1 MNQERILQ
9 VLLAPHVSEKSALM
23 ADAAGQYV
31 FKVLPTATKT
41 EVKAAVESLFEVKV
55 QSVNMINLKGKRKVF
70 KGRQGQRNGVRKA
83 IVRLAPGQD
92 IDFASAE

>member
-1 MNQERILQ
+1 MNQERILK
-9 VLLAPHVSEKSALM
+9 VLLAPHVSEKSAIM

-31 FKVLPTATKT
+31 FKVVPSATKT
-41 EVKAAVESLFEVKV
+41 EVKQAVESLFDVKV

-70 KGRQGQRNGVRKA
+70 KGRQGQRNGMRKA

>member
-31 FKVLPTATKT
+31 FKVVPSATKT
-41 EVKAAVESLFEVKV
+41 EVKQAVESLFDVKV

-70 KGRQGQRNGVRKA
+70 KGRQGQRNGIRKA

>member
-1 MNQERILQ
+1 MNQERILK
-9 VLLAPHVSEKSALM
+9 VLLAPHVSEKSAIM

-31 FKVLPTATKT
+31 FKVIPSATKT
-41 EVKAAVESLFEVKV
+41 EVKQAVESLFDVKV

-92 IDFASAE
+92 IDFAAAE

>member
-1 MNQERILQ
+1 MNQERLLK
-9 VLLAPHVSEKSALM
+9 VLLAPHVSEKSATM

-31 FKVLPTATKT
+31 FKVEPTATKT
-41 EVKAAVESLFEVKV
+41 EVKAAVESLFEVQV

>member
-1 MNQERILQ
+1 MNQERILK
-9 VLLAPHVSEKSALM
+9 VLLAPHVSEKSAMM

-31 FKVLPTATKT
+31 FKVEPTATKT
-41 EVKAAVESLFEVKV
+41 EVKQAVETLFEVKV

-92 IDFASAE
+92 IDFAAAE

>member
-1 MNQERILQ
+1 MNQERILK
-9 VLLAPHVSEKSALM
+9 VLLAPHVSEKSAIM

-31 FKVLPTATKT
+31 FKVVPSATKA
-41 EVKAAVESLFEVKV
+41 EVKAAVETLFEVKV

-83 IVRLAPGQD
+83 IVRLVPGQD
-92 IDFASAE
+92 IDFAAAE

>member
-1 MNQERILQ
+1 MNQERILK
-9 VLLAPHVSEKSALM
+9 VLLAPHVSEKSAIM

-31 FKVLPTATKT
+31 FKVVPSATKA
-41 EVKAAVESLFEVKV
+41 EVKQAVESLFDVKV

-92 IDFASAE
+92 IDFAAAE

>member
-1 MNQERILQ
+1 MNQERILK
-9 VLLAPHVSEKSALM
+9 VLLAPHVSEKSANM
-23 ADAAGQYV
+23 ADATGQYV
-31 FKVLPTATKT
+31 FKVEPTATKT

>member
-1 MNQERILQ
+1 MKQERILK
-9 VLLAPHVSEKSALM
+9 VLLAPHVSEKAAIL
-23 ADAAGQYV
+23 ADAASQYV
-31 FKVLPTATKT
+31 FKVEPTATKS

-70 KGRQGQRNGVRKA
+70 KGRKGQRNGVRKA

>member
-1 MNQERILQ
+1 MNQERILK
-9 VLLAPHVSEKSALM
+9 VLLAPHVSEKSAIM
-23 ADAAGQYV
+23 ADTAGQYV
-31 FKVLPTATKT
+31 FKVEPTATKT
-41 EVKAAVESLFEVKV
+41 EVKQAVESLFDVKV

>member
-1 MNQERILQ
+1 MNQERILK
-9 VLLAPHVSEKSALM
+9 VLLAPHVSEKSANM

-31 FKVLPTATKT
+31 FKVEPTATKT
-41 EVKAAVESLFEVKV
+41 EVKAAVESLFDVKV